1 MYELPICKLMAVSN
15 WQISKVGTSIENQE
29 QGEEDRIKQRQNFKS
44 SNDVKKNIQV
54 ADNDMTFH
62 L

>member
-29 QGEEDRIKQRQNFKS
+29 QGEEDRIKQRRNFKS

-54 ADNDMTFH
+54 ADNDVTFH

>member
-1 MYELPICKLMAVSN
+1 MAVSN

-54 ADNDMTFH
+54 ADNDVTFH

>member
-54 ADNDMTFH
+54 ADNDVTFH